1 MLFGVDTICFEEV
14 KEAVE
19 AAAAAAAILQAVRL
33 RWFESKVQIM
43 KDNIAGRN
51 INTTTE

>member
-19 AAAAAAAILQAVRL
+19 AAAAAILQAVRL